1 MRTWCLFVVTI
12 KHKHIG
18 EAMTK
23 QHIMHVPP
31 SSVLVRIC
39 VLLSPTYTQARI
51 TITDSCRRKTGFSQ
65 HKISQAIFREEM
77 LVENRHQAVQ
87 AHPIAN
93 ISTSTKS
100 LKSNP

>member
-39 VLLSPTYTQARI
+39 ILLSPTYTQARI

-65 HKISQAIFREEM
+65 HKFPEPFSAKKCLSKTDTRQYK
-77 LVENRHQAVQ
+77 HTQ
-87 AHPIAN
+87 
-93 ISTSTKS
+93 
-100 LKSNP
+100 